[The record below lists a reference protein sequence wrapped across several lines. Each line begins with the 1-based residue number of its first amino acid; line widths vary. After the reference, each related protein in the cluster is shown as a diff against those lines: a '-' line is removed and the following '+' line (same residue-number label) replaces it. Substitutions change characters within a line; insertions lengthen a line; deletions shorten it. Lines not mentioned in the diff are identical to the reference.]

1 MIVVGLGG
9 NLGSRE
15 AFLLAAERLL
25 AGSPAIVVAARSGLY
40 VTPPLGPPQPDFL
53 NAALRLETPL
63 HPRELLPRLLAI
75 EALLGRER
83 RVRWGPRTI
92 DLDILHW
99 SGGDVREPHL
109 IVPHPGLPE
118 RPFAIAPLLDVAPE
132 LGGRYACATPPRRAW
147 ARAPEEALDPLDALA
162 LATTR
167 RLGDPGAVSRAER
180 FEDALP
186 ERGPALVVLER
197 WDERARRG
205 SKLL

>member
-15 AFLLAAERLL
+15 AFLVAAERLL
-25 AGSPAIVVAARSGLY
+25 AASPAIVVAARSALY
-40 VTPPLGPPQPDFL
+40 ATPPLGPPQPDYL
-53 NAALRLETPL
+53 NAALRLETTL

-75 EALLGRER
+75 EALLGRQR

-92 DLDILHW
+92 DLDLLHW
-99 SGGDVREPHL
+99 SGGEVREPDL

-132 LGGRYACATPPRRAW
+132 LAERYRCEAPPLRPW
-147 ARAPEEALDPLDALA
+147 ARAPEGAIDPLDALA
-162 LATTR
+162 FATTA
-167 RLGDPGAVSRAER
+167 RLGDPGAVTRVEC
-180 FEDALP
+180 FGDALP
-186 ERGPALVVLER
+186 ERGPAFVVLER
-197 WDERARRG
+197 WDEHARRG